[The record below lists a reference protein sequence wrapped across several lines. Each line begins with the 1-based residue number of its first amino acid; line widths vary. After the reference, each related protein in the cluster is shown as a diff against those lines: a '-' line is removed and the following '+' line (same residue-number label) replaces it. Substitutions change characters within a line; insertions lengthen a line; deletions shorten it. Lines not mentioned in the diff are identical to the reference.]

1 MSITSLQS
9 RALLAVLTIRK
20 WDARVSDKR
29 VNQSVASSFNTNQG
43 VGNYSKKLLPGEKQL
58 ANINALAA
66 TIRQKFYKATL
77 PWGIDGT
84 FILPSALYTSFTE
97 TFNEDRRAWEQ
108 LVDDFVDAYPS
119 LQQRAK
125 EKLGDLYNPNEY
137 PSPQMIRKRFHME
150 VNFMEV
156 PTGDFRCS
164 LTDDEI
170 DFIRRDVQR
179 KTKEAEELAMREVW
193 QRLFDRVEH
202 IANKL
207 SDPEAIFR
215 DSMLENAQEIVDL
228 LPKLNIAN
236 DEKLEQLR
244 NEVQKRLLNTSPKEL
259 RTNPVL
265 RKAKAKEAS
274 AIVSAMSAFMS

>member
-1 MSITSLQS
+1 MSIVSLQS
-9 RALLAVLTIRK
+9 RALLTVLTIRK

-29 VNQSVASSFNTNQG
+29 ANQSVAMSFKTKQG
-43 VGNYSKKLLPGEKQL
+43 VGNYSKKLLPGDKHL
-58 ANINALAA
+58 ADINTLASS
-66 TIRQKFYKATL
+66 IRQSFYKATL

-97 TFNEDRRAWEQ
+97 KFNEDRRAWEN
-108 LVDDFVDAYPS
+108 LVNDFVDAYPS
-119 LQQRAK
+119 LRERAK
-125 EKLGDLYNPNEY
+125 EQLAELYDPNEY
-137 PSPQMIRKRFHME
+137 PSPELIRKRFHME
-150 VNFMEV
+150 INFMEV

-207 SDPEAIFR
+207 SDPDAIFR

-236 DEKLEQLR
+236 DQKLEQLR
-244 NEVQKRLLNTSPKEL
+244 NEVQKRLLDTSPKEL

-265 RKAKAKEAS
+265 RKSKAKEAA
-274 AIVSAMSAFMS
+274 AIVNAMSAFMS

>member
-1 MSITSLQS
+1 MSIVSLQS

-29 VNQSVASSFNTNQG
+29 ANQSVSQSFKTQQG
-43 VGNYSKKLLPGEKQL
+43 VGNYSKKLLPGDKHL
-58 ANINALAA
+58 ADINALASA
-66 TIRQKFYKATL
+66 IRQKFYKATL

-84 FILPSALYTSFTE
+84 FILPSSLYTSFIE
-97 TFNEDRRAWEQ
+97 TFNEDRRAWEA
-108 LVDDFVDAYPS
+108 LVNNFVDAYPS
-119 LQQRAK
+119 LRERA
-125 EKLGDLYNPNEY
+125 EEQLGDLYNPNDY
-137 PSPQMIRKRFHME
+137 PSPALIRKRFHME
-150 VNFMEV
+150 INFMEV

-170 DFIRRDVQR
+170 DFIRRDVVR
-179 KTKEAEELAMREVW
+179 RTKEAEELAMREVW

-202 IANKL
+202 IATKL

-228 LPKLNIAN
+228 LPKLNISN
-236 DEKLEQLR
+236 DERLEKLR
-244 NEVQKRLLNTSPKEL
+244 NEVQRRLLDTSPKEL

-265 RKAKAKEAS
+265 RKSKAKEAN